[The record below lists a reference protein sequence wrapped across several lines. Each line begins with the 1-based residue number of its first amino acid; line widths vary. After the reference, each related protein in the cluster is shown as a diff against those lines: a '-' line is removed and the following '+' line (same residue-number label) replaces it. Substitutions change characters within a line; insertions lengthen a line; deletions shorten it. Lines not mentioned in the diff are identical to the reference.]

1 MRALA
6 LPLLTVAL
14 LTGCAS
20 HGFYQWQGSMLAGSP
35 TNLEKR
41 ARNVRRYAV
50 CVCPNGCGR
59 DTAAFGLIPAFGTSG
74 LTSSFPPPAQGRVR
88 PW

>member
-20 HGFYQWQGSMLAGSP
+20 HGFYQWQGSTLAGSP

-41 ARNVRRYAV
+41 ARNVRDGTPCASAPTVVAV
-50 CVCPNGCGR
+50 TRPR
-59 DTAAFGLIPAFGTSG
+59 SDSSRPSAPAA
-74 LTSSFPPPAQGRVR
+74 
-88 PW
+88 